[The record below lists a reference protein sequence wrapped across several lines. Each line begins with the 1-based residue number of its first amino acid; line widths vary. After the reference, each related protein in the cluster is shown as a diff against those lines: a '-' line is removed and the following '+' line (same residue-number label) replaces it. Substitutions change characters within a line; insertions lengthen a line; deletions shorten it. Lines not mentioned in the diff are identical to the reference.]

1 MKHKMKLNDWPFNLI
16 NNGSKT
22 IELRLN
28 DEKRQL
34 LKENDIIYFKNVFTQ
49 EIIKVRVIKLYQ
61 YDSFKELYKYIDKV
75 SLGYKKEDKI
85 SYKDM
90 EKYYSKEKGKK
101 YGVVAIK
108 FELLNRD
115 KKKIINNCDNL
126 TMDKINR
133 IIRRAKLLIETS
145 NNKIAICYCNN
156 NYFLLGGHVD
166 NDESDMQCLHR
177 ELLEESGID
186 IDFNDLDP
194 FITIKYLNKDY
205 PEEEINTLSI
215 ANYYSL
221 IYDIKCDLKN
231 IDLTEDKINGGFKIL
246 FIDKDKIIN
255 ILEKSLDKAS
265 RKGVTL
271 DTIQV
276 IKEYLK

>member
-1 MKHKMKLNDWPFNLI
+1 MKHKMKLNDGPFNLI

-34 LKENDIIYFKNVFTQ
+34 LKENDIIYFKNILTQ

-231 IDLTEDKINGGFKIL
+231 IDLTEDKINGGFKIV

>member
-34 LKENDIIYFKNVFTQ
+34 LKENDIIYFKNILTQ

-205 PEEEINTLSI
+205 PEEGINTLSI

-231 IDLTEDKINGGFKIL
+231 IDLTEDEINGGFKIV

-255 ILEKSLDKAS
+255 ILEKYLDKAS